1 MIAYWTR
8 TLFKLGVPHLLD
20 RKVKQKL
27 VWKLE
32 QVQQEINDLTFA
44 NDFRNLISYITN
56 KK

>member
-56 KK
+56 DK